1 MQNYPVNYAQQ
12 PTYQQVPQPV
22 QRYAM
27 QQPVASPQQVTYS
40 YAPQQV
46 QTQVQP
52 YTQTPQ
58 MGNNGAVLNIGTNTP
73 GSIPLN
79 GASGVTINIM
89 GATVNPNGA
98 NINNTYN
105 ATGQPGQAY
114 DKTYYTQQPSVPIGA
129 SNLAEAPKTNDTKGA
144 KKNIVLLTDEY
155 IKTLENYIRNDNPDI
170 KLMGAKELMNRF
182 KEDES
187 RKNDPALTALLNLTL
202 QSKYSNVKM
211 IGMGILQNGWAQGD
225 ALTQQLLGQIQQ
237 DKSGYGLD
245 ALDAAKAALKS
256 AGQVIQVNDPNPPKT
271 KDTKK

>member
-27 QQPVASPQQVTYS
+27 QQPVASPQQVAYS

-114 DKTYYTQQPSVPIGA
+114 DKTYYTQQPSVQIGA

-256 AGQVIQVNDPNPPKT
+256 AGQVVQVNDPNPPKT

>member
-22 QRYAM
+22 QRYAT
-27 QQPVASPQQVTYS
+27 QQPVASPQQVAYS

-114 DKTYYTQQPSVPIGA
+114 DKTYYTQQPSVQIGA

-256 AGQVIQVNDPNPPKT
+256 AGQVVQVNDPNPPKT